1 MFEQER
7 ISTESNAEFLRNA
20 VGVEYV
26 TGNPTLDGSKLT
38 EGQVIKAG
46 TAIHKN
52 ADTGLYELV
61 SEPAEGEEGAI
72 LKNAVLTRD
81 TVKVKTAGNDVHVS
95 AISKG
100 NPIEALTTGVTDQF
114 KASNGLFFWY

>member
-7 ISTESNAEFLRNA
+7 ISTEASVEFLRNA

-38 EGQVIKAG
+38 QGQVIKAG

-61 SEPAEGEEGAI
+61 GAPAVGEEGAI
-72 LKNAVLTRD
+72 LKAAVLTRE
-81 TVKVKTAGNDVHVS
+81 TVKAKAAGKDVHVS

-100 NPIEALTTGVTDQF
+100 NVIEALTTGVTDQF